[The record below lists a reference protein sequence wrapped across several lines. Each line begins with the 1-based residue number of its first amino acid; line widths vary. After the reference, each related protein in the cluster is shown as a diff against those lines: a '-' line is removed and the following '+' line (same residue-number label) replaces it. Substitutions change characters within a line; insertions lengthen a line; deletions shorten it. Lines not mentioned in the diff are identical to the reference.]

1 MKIETILYNIYYM
14 TNISLAIYKDD
25 IKTYETNPLPLPEG
39 FKADIEKDR
48 LMMVHRHRDDKI
60 IRVQNNYGLCY
71 ISIYHNLQNILFGPF
86 LINDDFENQIVKA
99 ISNYR
104 LLGEDIGLIESFYH
118 DLMTISEPQQLM
130 IINFLLNCDK
140 LSNQNLKIYNIQSN
154 KNDEEIFTPNKY
166 TIFDNQRIIAENDIE
181 RKLMEIIRNGDVDL
195 AENISFNDV
204 ANHILYSVNQSFT
217 NMKTS
222 LYIFNSLSNREA
234 VRAGVDLI
242 LAYKISMNIKF
253 AIKRLNGSSELRKVG
268 RKIVVS
274 YAKAVRDYTLIH
286 YSNNI
291 KKVILFIRK
300 NLTKDFNLDDIAK
313 ELFITKEH
321 LSRLFKKEM
330 GITISEYIINSKIH
344 EAKSLLTEH
353 DYNIV
358 YIADLLNFANSSH
371 FSNSFKKIVGV
382 SPTEYKKNLSK

>member
-1 MKIETILYNIYYM
+1 
-14 TNISLAIYKDD
+14 
-25 IKTYETNPLPLPEG
+25 
-39 FKADIEKDR
+39 
-48 LMMVHRHRDDKI
+48 
-60 IRVQNNYGLCY
+60 
-71 ISIYHNLQNILFGPF
+71 
-86 LINDDFENQIVKA
+86 
-99 ISNYR
+99 
-104 LLGEDIGLIESFYH
+104 
-118 DLMTISEPQQLM
+118 
-130 IINFLLNCDK
+130 
-140 LSNQNLKIYNIQSN
+140 
-154 KNDEEIFTPNKY
+154 
-166 TIFDNQRIIAENDIE
+166 
-181 RKLMEIIRNGDVDL
+181 
-195 AENISFNDV
+195 
-204 ANHILYSVNQSFT
+204 
-217 NMKTS
+217 
-222 LYIFNSLSNREA
+222 
-234 VRAGVDLI
+234 
-242 LAYKISMNIKF
+242 MNIKF